1 MRNFYDIDW
10 VLTQEEDIS
19 IKKENQEVI
28 EVENETESEVKTE
41 AEVIETDDSWVE
53 ENEVLIEKPKK
64 AWKAK

>member
-53 ENEVLIEKPKK
+53 ENEVIIEKKALKKK
-64 AWKAK
+64 AK